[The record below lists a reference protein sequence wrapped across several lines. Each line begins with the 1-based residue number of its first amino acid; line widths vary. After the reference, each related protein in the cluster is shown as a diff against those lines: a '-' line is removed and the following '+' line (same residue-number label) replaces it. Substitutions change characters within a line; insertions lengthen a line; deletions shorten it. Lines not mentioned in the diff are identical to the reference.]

1 MVRSDHAPGYA
12 GAVSE
17 FSSQT
22 PQLAGASDVPRL
34 AAILA
39 AAFAG
44 YPLTEWLVLADARRA
59 QRRQAY
65 FEILLGEGRRR
76 GRIVCDEAGQGAA
89 VWFPP
94 GGWSIGVGDF
104 LRTLPGWLRVT
115 GLRALPS
122 RLRGLYVLTQERPPG
137 GDAWVLEVL
146 GVHPSAQ
153 RRGVGSRMVEYG
165 LEQAKRDGVGA
176 FLLTSNRDV
185 LPFYARFGFSIAKEL
200 AVPGGPP
207 IWSLW
212 RRP

>member
-1 MVRSDHAPGYA
+1 MGRSDHAPGYA
-12 GAVSE
+12 GAVPE
-17 FSSQT
+17 LASQT
-22 PQLAGASDVPRL
+22 PILAAANEVPRL

-44 YPLTEWLVLADARRA
+44 YPLTEWLVLPGARSA
-59 QRRQAY
+59 QRRQTY
-65 FEILLGEGRRR
+65 FEILLGEGCRN
-76 GRIVCDEAGQGAA
+76 GRIACDEGGHGAA

-94 GGWSIGVGDF
+94 GGWSIGVNDF

-122 RLRGLYVLTQERPPG
+122 RLRGLYALTQERPE
-137 GDAWVLEVL
+137 GDAWMLEVL

-153 RRGVGSRMVEYG
+153 RRGVGSRLVEYG
-165 LEQAKRDGVGA
+165 LEQARRDGVGA
-176 FLLTSNRDV
+176 FLLTSSREV
-185 LPFYARFGFSIAKEL
+185 VPFYARFGFTVANEL
-200 AVPGGPP
+200 ALPGGPP

>member
-1 MVRSDHAPGYA
+1 MVRSDHAPSYS

-17 FSSQT
+17 PASQA
-22 PQLAGASDVPRL
+22 PAIAEASDVPRL

-44 YPLTEWLVLADARRA
+44 YPLTEWVVLPDARSAR
-59 QRRQAY
+59 RRQTY
-65 FEILLGEGRRR
+65 FELLLGEGCRN
-76 GRIVCDEAGQGAA
+76 GRIVCDPEGHGAA

-94 GGWSIGVGDF
+94 GRWSIGLRDF

-122 RLRGLYVLTQERPPG
+122 RLRGLYALTQERPPE
-137 GDAWVLEVL
+137 GDAWMLEVL

-153 RRGVGSRMVEYG
+153 RRGVGSRLVEYG

-176 FLLTSNRDV
+176 FLLTSSREV
-185 LPFYARFGFSIAKEL
+185 VPFYTRFGFSVAREL

-207 IWSLW
+207 MWSLW